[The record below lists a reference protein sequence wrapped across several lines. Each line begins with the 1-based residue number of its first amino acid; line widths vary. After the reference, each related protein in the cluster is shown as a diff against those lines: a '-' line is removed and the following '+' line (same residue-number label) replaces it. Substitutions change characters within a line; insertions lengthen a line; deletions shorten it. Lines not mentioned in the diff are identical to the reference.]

1 MLNDGYESGCFTDYQ
16 PMQGVVCIGFVFTMM
31 FLPCTWV
38 EGDGWFEVRFVRVS
52 NYPRLLLMRNT
63 ATDLL
68 LLLFD

>member
-1 MLNDGYESGCFTDYQ
+1 
-16 PMQGVVCIGFVFTMM
+16 MM